1 MQIIL
6 NVKIFY
12 YLWLLTNTVIIFLSG
27 YMHKIAVSF
36 LNMKWQTF
44 LEIDEAF
51 YIIDTMNLEVYDITD
66 FLLFVL
72 TPYVLYSVVSKLF
85 FRKYRIAK

>member
-1 MQIIL
+1 
-6 NVKIFY
+6 
-12 YLWLLTNTVIIFLSG
+12 
-27 YMHKIAVSF
+27 MHKIAVSF